1 MDSIP
6 NTLIPFPEIRRKNK
20 GVPEKQKKKKKRKK
34 EKGVLTRIIVTLLSC
49 VLFVHSNFALGFGV
63 HIFFF
68 FFYFRYLF
76 SPLPVHCL
84 LLHIYGILS
93 WRRRFILSSF
103 LMHIF

>member
-20 GVPEKQKKKKKRKK
+20 GVPEKQKKK
-34 EKGVLTRIIVTLLSC
+34 GVLTLIIVTLLSC

-63 HIFFF
+63 HIF

-103 LMHIF
+103 LMHIS